1 MKPRTVGIVGIGLL
15 GGGIATCLLAKQIRV
30 IAYDRAP
37 QARQNARK
45 YIQMAMEDLFEHKRV
60 PRSSTSDWPGSYSD
74 PASIEALRD
83 CDYVIESVNEDLQL
97 KRSVFDQLEA
107 IVGSTVPIAS
117 NTSAF
122 PISVLQKDRRF
133 PSRFIG
139 MHWADPCH
147 IARFLEV
154 IRGESTDDATADA
167 TLDLARAAGKDPSLV
182 KKDVTGFI
190 VNRINYAMYREAF
203 NLLES
208 GVADVETI
216 DRSFRS
222 AVGLWAA
229 IGGPFRW
236 MDLTG
241 VSAYAA
247 VMKRL
252 FPTLSNSTEVPET
265 IRKIV
270 ESGANGI
277 STCKGFYDYTPE
289 EVEQWEK
296 LFIENVWFVQEMNQR
311 AASIGKTK
319 HD

>member
-1 MKPRTVGIVGIGLL
+1 MIARSVGVVGVGLL
-15 GGGIATCLLAKQIRV
+15 GRGIAACMLAKGIRV
-30 IAYDRAP
+30 VAYDRDP
-37 QARQNARK
+37 QARHNARK
-45 YIQMAMEDLFEHKRV
+45 YIQTAIEDLFEHGRV
-60 PRSSTSDWPGSYSD
+60 SRDLITRWPDIYSD
-74 PASIEALRD
+74 PQSIDALRD
-83 CDYVIESVNEDLQL
+83 CDYVIESVNEDLEL
-97 KRSVFDQLEA
+97 KRSVFDQVER
-107 IVGSTVPIAS
+107 IVGSTTPIAS

-122 PISVLQKDRRF
+122 PISVFQKDRLF
-133 PSRFIG
+133 PQRFIG

-147 IARFLEV
+147 ITRFLEV
-154 IRGESTDDATADA
+154 IRGELTDEATARA
-167 TLDLARAAGKDPSLV
+167 TMDLAKAVGKDPSLV
-182 KKDVTGFI
+182 KKDVCGFI
-190 VNRINYAMYREAF
+190 VNRMNYALYREAF

-247 VMKRL
+247 VMKQL
-252 FPTLSNSTEVPET
+252 LPTLNNSTEVPET

-277 STCKGFYDYTPE
+277 ATRKGFYDYTPE

-296 LFIENVWFVQEMNQR
+296 LFVENVWLVQKMNEK
-311 AASIGKTK
+311 AASIGKK
-319 HD
+319 KA

>member
-1 MKPRTVGIVGIGLL
+1 MIARSVGVVGIGLL
-15 GGGIATCLLAKQIRV
+15 GRGIATCLLAKEIHV
-30 IAYDRAP
+30 VAYDRDP
-37 QARQNARK
+37 QARHNARK
-45 YIQMAMEDLFEHKRV
+45 YVQTAIEDLFEHGRV
-60 PRSSTSDWPGSYSD
+60 SRDLTTRWQNTYSD
-74 PASIEALRD
+74 PESIDALRD
-83 CDYVIESVNEDLQL
+83 CDYVIESVNEDLEL
-97 KRSVFDQLEA
+97 KRSVFDRLEG
-107 IVGSTVPIAS
+107 IVASTTPIAS

-133 PSRFIG
+133 PRRFIG

-147 IARFLEV
+147 ITRFLEV
-154 IRGESTDDATADA
+154 IRGEFTDDATAEA
-167 TLDLARAAGKDPSLV
+167 TMALAKAAGKDPSLV
-182 KKDVTGFI
+182 RKDVAGFI
-190 VNRINYAMYREAF
+190 VNRMNYALYREAF

-252 FPTLSNSTEVPET
+252 FPTLKNSTEVPET
-265 IRKIV
+265 IRKII

-277 STCKGFYDYTPE
+277 STGKGFYDYTPE

-296 LFIENVWFVQEMNQR
+296 LFVENVWLVQKMNEK
-311 AASIGKTK
+311 AASIGKK
-319 HD
+319 KA